1 MAEKSKSWF
10 LTLKTEDPASNA
22 GIISLYK
29 VKRLKNEEKPI
40 NKDDF
45 EGEFE
50 KKMPPHWS

>member
-29 VKRLKNEEKPI
+29 VKRLKYEEKLI

-45 EGEFE
+45 EGVFE
-50 KKMPPHWS
+50 KKIPPHSS